1 MVLITE
7 PFLERTIAEYL
18 DGPAVYTEVKPFVS

>member
-1 MVLITE
+1 MALITE

-18 DGPAVYTEVKPFVS
+18 ESLAVYAEVKPFVS